1 MKVICKKP
9 GCDSVLRVTLGTI
22 GPDEPQLEA
31 DSGIPFLTCTKCG
44 ERSPLF
50 EEDSLPDGARTFSA

>member
-9 GCDSVLRVTLGTI
+9 GCDSVLRVTLGTV
-22 GPDEPQLEA
+22 GSDEPQLEA
-31 DSGIPFLTCTKCG
+31 ESGVPFLTCTKCG

-50 EEDSLPDGARTFSA
+50 EGDTLPGESRKMST